1 MSSAA
6 SISKKEFVNF
16 HEKHR
21 FAWRLLAKRTTDHKN
36 PFYQLERLYEL
47 YAEHELMTLAQFYV
61 IQKRCVVAYWDRGF
75 TKSKEWSNL
84 YTAHE
89 LIEAKRRFGE
99 IIIKEYVEKQK
110 KELAAGCSKLVF
122 KSKEQIPEEVEGII
136 QEFIG

>member
-1 MSSAA
+1 MNTAT
-6 SISKKEFVNF
+6 SISKKEFVDF
-16 HEKHR
+16 HEKHGN
-21 FAWRLLAKRTTDHKN
+21 AWKFLAKTTDHKN

-47 YAEHELMTLAQFYV
+47 YADQLMTLAQFYA
-61 IQKRCVVAYWDRGF
+61 IHKRCVVAYWDRGF

-89 LIEAKRRFGE
+89 LIEARRRLGE

>member
-1 MSSAA
+1 MTRAS

-16 HEKHR
+16 HEKHVD
-21 FAWRLLAKRTTDHKN
+21 AWKLLAKTTDHTN
-36 PFYQLERLYEL
+36 PFYQLKRVYEVYTKHQL
-47 YAEHELMTLAQFYV
+47 ITMAEFHA
-61 IQKRCVVAYWDRGF
+61 IRKRCVVAYWDRDF
-75 TKSKEWSNL
+75 TNSKGWSNL